1 MARADSWSII
11 SDMNPWDFRR
21 NANSAQL
28 LYRLGTE
35 RGAPP
40 AALLAGTGL
49 SAPALGD
56 PRLEIEAS
64 QELRLIRNL
73 QAALPGEGGLG
84 VEAGTRYHLT
94 TYGIWGFALISSPTV
109 RAGIELALRYLRLTF
124 AFTVIRLVE
133 DDQATRLVYDDESVP
148 EDVRTFVVERDS
160 VASVILQREAFSRT
174 ASIPRVQ
181 YRHARPGWAQRYA
194 AIFGVMP
201 AFGEPVN
208 AVHFERA
215 WLDSP
220 LPQANE
226 RTAQL
231 CEAQCRDL
239 LERRRSRTGW
249 SARVRDELLRQPSA
263 ASMEAIAGRLHM
275 TVRTLHRKLADEQA
289 SFRAL
294 LDEVRGSLAEEL
306 LASPGLS
313 VKEIAERLGYAEPSS
328 FIHAFKR
335 WKGVPPRA
343 FR

>member
-1 MARADSWSII
+1 M
-11 SDMNPWDFRR
+11 
-21 NANSAQL
+21 
-28 LYRLGTE
+28 
-35 RGAPP
+35 
-40 AALLAGTGL
+40 
-49 SAPALGD
+49 
-56 PRLEIEAS
+56 
-64 QELRLIRNL
+64 
-73 QAALPGEGGLG
+73 
-84 VEAGTRYHLT
+84 
-94 TYGIWGFALISSPTV
+94 
-109 RAGIELALRYLRLTF
+109 
-124 AFTVIRLVE
+124 
-133 DDQATRLVYDDESVP
+133 
-148 EDVRTFVVERDS
+148 
-160 VASVILQREAFSRT
+160 
-174 ASIPRVQ
+174 
-181 YRHARPGWAQRYA
+181 
-194 AIFGVMP
+194 FGVMP
-201 AFGEPVN
+201 AFGQDVN

-215 WLDSP
+215 WLDAP

-239 LERRRSRTGW
+239 LDRRRARTGW

-263 ASMEAIAGRLHM
+263 APSMESVAERLHM
-275 TVRTLHRKLADEQA
+275 TVRTLHRKLADEQT

>member
-1 MARADSWSII
+1 MSH
-11 SDMNPWDFRR
+11 WDFRR
-21 NANSAQL
+21 NANSAHL
-28 LYRLGTE
+28 LLRLGVE
-35 RGAPP
+35 RGAAGP
-40 AALLAGTGL
+40 ALLAGTGL
-49 SAPALGD
+49 SASQLDD
-56 PRLEIEAS
+56 PELEIEAA

-73 QAALPGEGGLG
+73 QAALPNECGLG
-84 VEAGTRYHLT
+84 LEAGTRYHLT

-109 RAGIELALRYLRLTF
+109 RAAIELALRYLRLSF
-124 AFTVIRLVE
+124 AFTAIRLVVDE
-133 DDQATRLVYDDESVP
+133 DGARLVYDDDEVP
-148 EDVRTFVVERDS
+148 DDVRTFLVERDS

-174 ASIPRVQ
+174 APIPRVQ
-181 YRHARPGWAQRYA
+181 YRHPRPPWADHYA
-194 AIFGVMP
+194 AVFGVTP
-201 AFGEPVN
+201 EFGQPVN
-208 AVHFERA
+208 AVHVERP
-215 WLDSP
+215 WLETV

-231 CEAQCRDL
+231 CEAQCREL
-239 LERRRSRTGW
+239 LERRRARSGL
-249 SARVRDELLRQPSA
+249 SARVRDELLRQPGA
-263 ASMEAIAGRLHM
+263 TPSMEAIAARLHM
-275 TVRTLHRKLADEQA
+275 TSRTLHRKLADEQT